1 MAWGLRSERCG
12 QSRPTAALH
21 ATESVPAGTEPGIN
35 GNRGSAATLLL
46 RILGSPLT
54 DRQAGLVGGQ
64 RADTPRRVPQLVFD
78 SGGDGVVPGDAL
90 GRGEILGSGSCGAV
104 RETFFLWVLVAQRCQ
119 FLSQRIAASTGRLW
133 LPYAGRPMMV
143 RARNPRA
150 IPPAATAVAAH
161 SMMVSTWMT
170 SVSM

>member
-1 MAWGLRSERCG
+1 VRSSRRTALAARCS
-12 QSRPTAALH
+12 QR
-21 ATESVPAGTEPGIN
+21 
-35 GNRGSAATLLL
+35 
-46 RILGSPLT
+46 

-90 GRGEILGSGSCGAV
+90 GRVEVLGSGSCGAV
-104 RETFFLWVLVAQRCQ
+104 RGTFFLWVLVAQRCQ